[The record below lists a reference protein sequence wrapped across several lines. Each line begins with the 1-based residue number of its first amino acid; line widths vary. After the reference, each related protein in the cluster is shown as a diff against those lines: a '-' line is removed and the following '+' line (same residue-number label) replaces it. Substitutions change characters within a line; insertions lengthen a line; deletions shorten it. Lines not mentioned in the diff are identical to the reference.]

1 MEFPIG
7 DMTGGETGE
16 LTIVD
21 DTPAGYGD
29 IKHGEQEAMCSGDCD
44 ESAPRNVC

>member
-1 MEFPIG
+1 MFVVG

-21 DTPAGYGD
+21 DKTAGYGE
-29 IKHGEQEAMCSGDCD
+29 IRHGEHDAI
-44 ESAPRNVC
+44 